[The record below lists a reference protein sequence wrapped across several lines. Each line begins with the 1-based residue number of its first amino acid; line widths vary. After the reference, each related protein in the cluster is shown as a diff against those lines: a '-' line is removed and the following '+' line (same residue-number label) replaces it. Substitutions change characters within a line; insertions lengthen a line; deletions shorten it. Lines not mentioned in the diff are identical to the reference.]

1 MKQEWWIDMNLMNL
15 SFHGMN
21 IGQMVIWFFIYSFC
35 GWAMECVV
43 IRIQLKRWENR
54 GFAKLP
60 FCVIYGFGVLIAMVL
75 FMPIKD
81 NIIAVYIAGCI
92 GATIFEYLTA
102 MVMIRLF
109 GEVWWNYDHLRFNYK
124 GILCLQSTLGW
135 GFLAV
140 FVFFVLNNM
149 IENFVKIIPPA
160 IANVIGMVLVLSYIL
175 DFVYHFVKNIHG
187 FNSMDKNN
195 GESKS
200 LAHKI
205 QK

>member
-1 MKQEWWIDMNLMNL
+1 MNLMNL